1 MVTGGLVSGV
11 ARGLVSGYFGG
22 RIDMAINRTGEVFSA
37 FPDILLMIIIAA
49 TLRPRLR
56 QGVHWIEDNT
66 FVDGLIHVSSM
77 TEDYYTFDVD
87 RYTLVG
93 ERSRR
98 VFRLGDRL
106 TVRISRVDK
115 EERLIDFT
123 LVDKKRDRR

>member
-1 MVTGGLVSGV
+1 MQRHLGDDFVGTVSGIT
-11 ARGLVSGYFGG
+11 AFGLFVML
-22 RIDMAINRTGEVFSA
+22 DEV
-37 FPDILLMIIIAA
+37 
-49 TLRPRLR
+49 
-56 QGVHWIEDNT
+56 